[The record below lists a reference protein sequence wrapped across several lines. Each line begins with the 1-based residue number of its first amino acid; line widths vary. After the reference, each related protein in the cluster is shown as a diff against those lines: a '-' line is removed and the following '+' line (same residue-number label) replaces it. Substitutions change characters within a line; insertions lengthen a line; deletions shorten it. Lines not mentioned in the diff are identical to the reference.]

1 VRRTTNV
8 AVLPEDIRA
17 TALTCHG
24 ALLPFADA
32 DWELPAGELEWS
44 CRTTLAHV
52 LAALL
57 YYAINL
63 ATRSTELRFSGQA
76 DPSLPIPELLDALK
90 GRADVLAVV
99 CAAAPPGA
107 RGAHDW
113 GVPDASGFAALACD
127 EMLLHTSD
135 IALGLTA
142 SFDPPRE
149 VCARVLARL
158 FPWAPEGE
166 TPGRFFAGRTGV
178 WHWRPG
184 GASLRPGCPILR
196 RSTNGTAR
204 PERVPV
210 AEQPTGQR
218 TCARRSAV
226 AGCPTAPFH
235 QFGVSRLGFGAPAI
249 GGCGFVKGAPDSN
262 PEPTDNR
269 VWSEGAGQ
277 SAS

>member
-1 VRRTTNV
+1 
-8 AVLPEDIRA
+8 
-17 TALTCHG
+17 
-24 ALLPFADA
+24 LPFADA

-158 FPWAPEGE
+158 FPWAPEGGDSWE
-166 TPGRFFAGRTGV
+166 VLRWANGRLALESRRRLTSTWVSHPSPLDEWDGQDPNV
-178 WHWRPG
+178 
-184 GASLRPGCPILR
+184 SL
-196 RSTNGTAR
+196 
-204 PERVPV
+204 
-210 AEQPTGQR
+210 
-218 TCARRSAV
+218 
-226 AGCPTAPFH
+226 
-235 QFGVSRLGFGAPAI
+235 
-249 GGCGFVKGAPDSN
+249 
-262 PEPTDNR
+262 
-269 VWSEGAGQ
+269 
-277 SAS
+277 